1 MNKEKQEDRGQKVN
15 GDIDK
20 MVTKHIIFAKIV
32 VEGKSKTRYRSV
44 NPLFVL
50 KKRFPDFLPT
60 DFCEVY
66 CLSIQNVLLVIKM
79 PGGMKGIGI
88 DTEDDDKE

>member
-44 NPLFVL
+44 NPSTPIIAGEKCLFDGLPANSLKVKWLVL
-50 KKRFPDFLPT
+50 KDVNFII
-60 DFCEVY
+60 E
-66 CLSIQNVLLVIKM
+66 M
-79 PGGMKGIGI
+79 P
-88 DTEDDDKE
+88 

>member
-44 NPLFVL
+44 NPSTAISAGKKGLFDVLPANFPEVKWFVL
-50 KKRFPDFLPT
+50 KDVNFII
-60 DFCEVY
+60 E
-66 CLSIQNVLLVIKM
+66 M
-79 PGGMKGIGI
+79 P
-88 DTEDDDKE
+88 